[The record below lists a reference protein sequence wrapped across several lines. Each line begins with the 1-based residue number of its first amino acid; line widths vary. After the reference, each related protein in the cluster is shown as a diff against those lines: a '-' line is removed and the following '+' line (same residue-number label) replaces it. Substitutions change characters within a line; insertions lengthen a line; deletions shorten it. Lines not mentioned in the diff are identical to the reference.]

1 MIIDADKLRQEC
13 ADFGVE
19 VDSLAAE
26 RLDKYADLLIEWNKR
41 MNLTGITEPSGI
53 VTRHF
58 ADSASF
64 FAAVT
69 PRDGASIIDV
79 GSGAGFPGMVIKIL
93 RPDMAVTLLDATN
106 KRITFL
112 QAVADELGIALNAVH
127 GRAEEIASKAEYR
140 EAFDYAT
147 ARAVAEL
154 RVLSEYCLGFVKM
167 GGEFVAMKGQLGGDE
182 ISSAQSAILTM
193 GGKSGKITR
202 LVLADGSERQLMTVK
217 KISHTPTKYPRKSSR
232 IKQKPL

>member
-1 MIIDADKLRQEC
+1 MIINIDNLRAEC
-13 ADFGVE
+13 APFGIE

-26 RLDKYADLLIEWNKR
+26 RFDSYAALLIEWNNR
-41 MNLTGITEPSGI
+41 MNLTGITEPDGI

-64 FAAVT
+64 FAAAK
-69 PRDGASIIDV
+69 PRKGASIIDV

-112 QAVADELGIALNAVH
+112 KAVADELSLEIDAVH
-127 GRAEEIASKAEYR
+127 GRAEEVAAKAEYR
-140 EAFDYAT
+140 ESFDYAT

-154 RVLSEYCLGFVKM
+154 RVLSEYCLGFVKV
-167 GGEFVAMKGQLGGDE
+167 GGEFIAMKGQLSGDE
-182 ISSAQSAILTM
+182 ISSAQSAIITM
-193 GGKSGKITR
+193 GGKSGEISR
-202 LVLADGSERQLMTVK
+202 LTLADGSERQLMNVK
-217 KISHTPTKYPRKSSR
+217 KISHTPTKYPRPSAQIAK
-232 IKQKPL
+232 KPL